1 MHIVDDTKG
10 KLLPNAAPVSDLLNP
25 PASDFFFFWWLF
37 LKPEDVF

>member
-10 KLLPNAAPVSDLLNP
+10 KLLPNSAPVSDLNP
-25 PASDFFFFWWLF
+25 PASDFFFLWLF